1 MEDTRSNQGGIR
13 VRRLNRIMITI
24 TVVLAVALVVV
35 ALSTNRSFTN
45 LEQATAVYIR
55 SQKDAANM
63 QAGSD
68 YLTDRVRTFVVTGDL
83 ESAEDFFREVESTR
97 RRELAMESMETSL
110 SGTDTAQYLSE
121 ALQTSENLAEIERYA
136 MGLAVAGRESDLQL
150 LPASLQAVTLSEEDR
165 ALSKEEQLKKARD
178 LVFDETYQTYKE
190 RIRNDIAQ
198 CEQALVTE
206 TEAAQKRC
214 SQQLE
219 NALTIQALLIM
230 ASVLVVI
237 FIVAYNAHLVF
248 YPIESL
254 VKAISEDTF
263 AEERGAYELQFV
275 SRAYNQSLTESQQS
289 QEKLAYKATHDAL
302 TGLYN
307 RGAFEQ
313 ARKKTRGRAQAMII
327 FDVDGFKG
335 FNDDYGHDMGDQ
347 VLKKVARVLRSN
359 FRDEDYVCRFG
370 GDEFIVLMVHANSA
384 MRAVVEQKLDRI
396 RAALKDTSDGLPLI
410 TLSIGVAFSDRP
422 DPTDD
427 IVKDADTAL
436 YRTKKRGKDGYAFYG
451 DTLVEDPEKGDESPC
466 CP

>member
-24 TVVLAVALVVV
+24 TVVLAVAFVVV

-45 LEQATAVYIR
+45 LEQATAMYIL

-248 YPIESL
+248 HPIESL

-275 SRAYNQSLTESQQS
+275 SRAYNQALAESQQS

-370 GDEFIVLMVHANSA
+370 GDEFIVLMVHVNSA
-384 MRAVVEQKLDRI
+384 LRAVVEQKLDRI
-396 RAALKDTSDGLPLI
+396 RDALKDTSDGLPLI

-427 IVKDADTAL
+427 ILKDVDTAL
-436 YRTKKRGKDGYAFYG
+436 YRTKKRGKDGYTFYG